1 LGRPQVS
8 AKVTDHVLAL
18 REQGLGMLKIAK
30 TAGGGVSTEQRI
42 LAEQAAARATA
53 IAAATTLIQPGH
65 LKKSW

>member
-30 TAGGGVSTEQRI
+30 TAGCGVSTVQRI
-42 LAEQAAARATA
+42 LAEQAAA
-53 IAAATTLIQPGH
+53 
-65 LKKSW
+65 